1 MTISARSPRPTD
13 VDPGSEADSPIRVLL
28 VDDEPAIARSLGRL
42 LTDAGNQV
50 TTARDGAE
58 GFKLVESTRFDVII
72 SDIRMPGLDGLG
84 LLRAVRGRDLDVP
97 VVFMT
102 ASPDLQTAIQAV
114 EHGAF
119 RYLLKPFDGRE
130 LVALAARAGRLHRM
144 VLLSRQAT
152 EVLAGNLEGDR
163 KDLETRFGLAL
174 DGIRMAMQPILSWHT
189 RTVFGY
195 EALLRTSEP
204 TLQNPVDFVDAAVR
218 LNRTAELGRRIRRK
232 IADQL
237 VAAPPHINLFV
248 NLHPSD
254 LVDDELSADDGA
266 LTGFAHRVVLEVT
279 ERAGLDQVAGISS
292 ALVRLRALGFRI
304 ALDDLGAGY
313 AGLCSFAQLEPEIV
327 KIDISLVRG
336 IHESPVKQKLFRSFT
351 SLCREMSTE
360 IVAEGVELVEERDCL
375 NELGG
380 DLYQGFLFA
389 RPGPGFPPPVF

>member
-1 MTISARSPRPTD
+1 
-13 VDPGSEADSPIRVLL
+13 VLL
-28 VDDEPAIARSLGRL
+28 VDDEAAIARSLGRL
-42 LTDAGNQV
+42 LGEAGNHV

-84 LLRAVRGRDLDVP
+84 LLRAIRARDLEVP

-119 RYLLKPFDGRE
+119 RYLLKPFDGKE

-144 VLLSRQAT
+144 LMLSRQAT
-152 EVLAGNLEGDR
+152 EALAGNLEGDR
-163 KDLETRFGLAL
+163 KDLEGRFARAL
-174 DGIRMAMQPILSWHT
+174 DGIRMAMQPILSWRT
-189 RTVFGY
+189 RTIFGY

-204 TLQNPVDFVDAAVR
+204 TLQSPVDFVDAAVR
-218 LNRTAELGRRIRRK
+218 LNRTTELGRRIRRK
-232 IADQL
+232 IAGQL
-237 VAAPPHINLFV
+237 VDAPPHINLFV

-254 LVDDELSADDGA
+254 LVDDELCASDGA

-279 ERAGLDQVAGISS
+279 ERAGLDQVPGIPA
-292 ALVRLRALGFRI
+292 ALSRLRALGFRI

-327 KIDISLVRG
+327 KVDISLVRG

-351 SLCREMSTE
+351 GLCRDMGTA
-360 IVAEGVELVEERDCL
+360 IIAEGVELAEERDCL
-375 NELGG
+375 TELGG
-380 DLYQGFLFA
+380 DLYQGYLFA
-389 RPGPGFPPPVF
+389 RPGPGFPLPVY